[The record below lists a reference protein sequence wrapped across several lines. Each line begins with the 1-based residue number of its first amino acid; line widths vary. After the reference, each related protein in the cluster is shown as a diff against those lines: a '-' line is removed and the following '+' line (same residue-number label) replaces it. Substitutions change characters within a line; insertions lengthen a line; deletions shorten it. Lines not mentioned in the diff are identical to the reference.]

1 MWRRKEDQYLFVGG
15 SCGWSHRLSVL
26 DQSVDWDERNYGSND
41 LGFRLIRVKS
51 PLHRLLDLG
60 LEVVN
65 ESEAQ
70 YRRERR

>member
-1 MWRRKEDQYLFVGG
+1 MWRRKEDQYVFVGG

-51 PLHRLLDLG
+51 PLQRLLNLG
-60 LEVVN
+60 LEDLN
-65 ESEAQ
+65 ESGNQ
-70 YRRERR
+70 DRRERR